1 MAPAIRVRLARIL
14 SELLVWDGRPIEAH
28 AVIVEMIDELGPA
41 AAPPLRAVLETLRAV
56 TASVDRRLVAE
67 IEPRLPLLREL
78 AVAAG
83 PAGRGLLVFDA
94 CWQAGTRAVLRRIGA
109 S

>member
-1 MAPAIRVRLARIL
+1 M
-14 SELLVWDGRPIEAH
+14 LVK
-28 AVIVEMIDELGPA
+28 MIDELGPT

-94 CWQAGTRAVLRRIGA
+94 CWQATSGPYFARLA
-109 S
+109 